1 MLSRSERPRHVVL
14 KESHLPARE
23 LTTTRAPRSITTLAK
38 RQPDGLGERAVVPSS
53 GDSRLTAMVFA
64 FLLGISAGEK
74 YPPLLLVAYLAVI
87 GMVAIAGGDII
98 RRRFEPSKERV
109 LLGAFVAWALLSGAV
124 LAQPLGNYATFA
136 ERLLQSFVVLNVVA
150 SLTSRQR
157 TALPALQAIVLVAI
171 ASSAYGLLTGE
182 FGSALQGALIRGRK
196 VGVRAE
202 GLFSNPNT
210 LAVFNTWA
218 LGGIALWYR
227 RVSTLRAR
235 TLLLVSVPLLLAG
248 VVLSA
253 SRKGVV
259 LPILLLAS
267 WLYLCHEKT
276 RKQRMQAHAILIAG
290 AAILSLSSQRLIE
303 DTYAGKRLSSAMD
316 QEDRD
321 PSTAT
326 RLEQYEIGIDHLIES
341 PLFGIGLGQWGV
353 HSPLVYAHSEYVE
366 IAGTTG
372 VPGALLYFT
381 CHFVAARRTLG
392 IYRTTRSA
400 WRKHEAGLHLALLLN
415 LAVAGLAQ
423 VLFTGFPFWV
433 LVGAVWGF
441 NESGGERNT
450 TSGKR
455 DAAAPGADTRESRA
469 EPARSLRAREMGS
482 GGEVSSNAKSGEKWM
497 RL

>member
-1 MLSRSERPRHVVL
+1 MRGI
-14 KESHLPARE
+14 LP
-23 LTTTRAPRSITTLAK
+23 P
-38 RQPDGLGERAVVPSS
+38 G
-53 GDSRLTAMVFA
+53 GDSRLTAMVFV

-87 GMVAIAGGDII
+87 GMVTKAGGDII
-98 RRRFEPSKERV
+98 RRRFEPSKERI
-109 LLGAFVAWALLSGAV
+109 LLGAFVAWALLTGAV
-124 LAQPLGNYATFA
+124 LAQPLGHYATFA

-150 SLTSRQR
+150 SLTSREH
-157 TALPALQAIVLVAI
+157 TALSTMRAIVLVAL
-171 ASSAYGLLTGE
+171 ASSVYGVVSGE
-182 FGSALQGALIRGRK
+182 FQNALQGASIRGRN

-235 TLLLVSVPLLLAG
+235 TLLLLIVPLLLAG

-259 LPILLLAS
+259 LPVLFLVA
-267 WLYLCHEKT
+267 WLYLCHGRTK
-276 RKQRMQAHAILIAG
+276 RQRMQALVILVAST
-290 AAILSLSSQRLIE
+290 AVLSLSSQRLLE
-303 DTYAGKRLSSAMD
+303 GTYAGVRLSEAVD
-316 QEDRD
+316 PNDKD
-321 PSTAT
+321 PSTTA
-326 RLEQYEIGIDHLIES
+326 RLEQYKKGIDHLIS
-341 PLFGIGLGQWGV
+341 DPLFGIGLGQWAV
-353 HSPLVYAHSEYVE
+353 HSFLAYAHAEYVE

-381 CHFVAARRTLG
+381 CHVVAARRTLR

-441 NESGGERNT
+441 NEGGGDPST
-450 TSGKR
+450 TPG
-455 DAAAPGADTRESRA
+455 DAVRLRPMPTRAFS
-469 EPARSLRAREMGS
+469 
-482 GGEVSSNAKSGEKWM
+482 
-497 RL
+497 